1 MVWSTVVTQS
11 STHKP
16 NLGRKKVTMKTITN
30 ASMFIIPNSLQSP
43 KTDMW
48 EKPMAEL
55 SERSE
60 CLNFKMRKDELAPWG
75 INVKLNDTFV
85 QVWIHADGSDNL
97 TDHGL
102 DDEMIDELWPN
113 GEQAACYAPGYLP
126 ISLFEGKKEGDTVTL
141 TTTAEVKLDVKLE
154 QLPYRYG
161 HFGTFEEVL
170 GRLIRKDVADTERL
184 NEWGAWLKKKGV
196 APDYSA
202 GAFENAVK
210 RIEAAGFEVKR
221 SRYRDNDFD
230 YVDVVINEHK
240 TLRLARSNSDGA
252 TILQHNLVSMY
263 FRGASEAAEIV
274 ASALAA

>member
-1 MVWSTVVTQS
+1 
-11 STHKP
+11 
-16 NLGRKKVTMKTITN
+16 MKTITN

-75 INVKLNDTFV
+75 IDVKLDDTFV

-113 GEQAACYAPGYLP
+113 GERAACYAPGYLP
-126 ISLFEGKKEGDTVTL
+126 ISLFEGKKEGDTVTF
-141 TTTAEVKLDVKLE
+141 TTTAGVKLDVKLE

-161 HFGTFEEVL
+161 HFGTFENVL
-170 GRLIRKDVADTERL
+170 SRLVRKDAADTERL
-184 NEWGAWLKKKGV
+184 NEWGNWLRDNGV
-196 APDYSA
+196 LPEYTPEAFASA
-202 GAFENAVK
+202 
-210 RIEAAGFEVKR
+210 IEHIKAAGYEVKR
-221 SRYRDNDFD
+221 ERYRDNDYD
-230 YVDVVINEHK
+230 YVDVVINDRE
-240 TLRLARSNSDGA
+240 TLRLARAGNNGA
-252 TILQHNLVSMY
+252 TILQHNLASLH
-263 FRGASEAAEIV
+263 FRKDAVAAETI
-274 ASALAA
+274 ALAIGA